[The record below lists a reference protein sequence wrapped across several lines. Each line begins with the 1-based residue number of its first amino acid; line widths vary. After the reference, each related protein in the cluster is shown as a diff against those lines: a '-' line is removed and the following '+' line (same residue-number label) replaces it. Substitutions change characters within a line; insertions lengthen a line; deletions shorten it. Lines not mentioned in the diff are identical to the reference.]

1 MTHYRKPA
9 ALVPVSADAER
20 ASVAPGPSGER
31 EVDLL
36 DAYSR
41 AVVDAVDL
49 VGPSVLHIQVEDSG
63 RSAGGGSGVLFT
75 PDGYALTNSH
85 VISGATGIR
94 ATSADGR
101 VSAAS
106 VVGDDPETDLAVL
119 RLDAPAPAFARPGN
133 SRRLPA
139 GPPVLAT
146 RNPVGF
152 PDTASS
158 RVVIALRRCRRAHPG
173 PPL

>member
-1 MTHYRKPA
+1 MTHYRKPI
-9 ALVPVSADAER
+9 ALLQVSADAESTP
-20 ASVAPGPSGER
+20 AAPAPSGDR
-31 EVDLL
+31 EIDLL

-41 AVVDAVDL
+41 AVVNAVDL
-49 VGPSVLHIQVEDSG
+49 AGPSVLHIQVENAG

-85 VISGATGIR
+85 VISGAAGIR

-119 RLDAPAPAFARPGN
+119 RLDAPAPAFARLGN
-133 SRRLPA
+133 SRRL
-139 GPPVLAT
+139 
-146 RNPVGF
+146 RVGQL
-152 PDTASS
+152 
-158 RVVIALRRCRRAHPG
+158 VIAIG
-173 PPL
+173 NPLGFQYTVT